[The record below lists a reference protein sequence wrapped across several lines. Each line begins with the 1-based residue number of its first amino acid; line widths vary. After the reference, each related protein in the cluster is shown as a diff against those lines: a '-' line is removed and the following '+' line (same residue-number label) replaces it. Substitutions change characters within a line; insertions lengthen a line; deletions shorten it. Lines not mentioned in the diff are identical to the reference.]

1 MTFKTISEVLLLS
14 ILLIACKS
22 RQITKHDNV
31 CALNFKLTKDSE
43 VLIDRPWTETNITV
57 LNWDENGDSNDVT
70 DQFMPSDLDDV
81 IIFKK
86 DGTFAFDEG
95 ASKAR
100 PESAQVYE
108 SGNWAL
114 YHEEKKLILCTDGN
128 NTIYEVVDINP
139 ELLVLQLQKSKLG
152 KKYTYTL
159 TYSSK

>member
-1 MTFKTISEVLLLS
+1 MFKTISKALLLS

-22 RQITKHDNV
+22 RQVATHDNI
-31 CALNFKLTKDSE
+31 CTLNFKLTQESA
-43 VLIDRPWTETNITV
+43 VLIDRPWTETNITIM
-57 LNWDENGDSNDVT
+57 NWDENGDSNDVT
-70 DQFMPSDLDDV
+70 DQFMSSDLDDV

-95 ASKAR
+95 ASKAQ

-108 SGNWAL
+108 SGNWSL
-114 YHEEKKLILCTDGN
+114 YHEEKKLIFCTDGH
-128 NTIYEVVDINP
+128 NTIYKVVEVAP
-139 ELLVLQLQKSKLG
+139 ELLVLQLQKSKSG